1 MQHTIA
7 DLPDAV
13 HCPINDIGRAQ
24 HFLLIM
30 FETYGFDYS
39 PSSQASANMNGTA
52 YGRLLCLPLFS
63 PKACTLLDQRNAELY
78 ALESADWKVC
88 HALNALS

>member
-1 MQHTIA
+1 MPHTIA

-13 HCPINDIGRAQ
+13 HCPINDIGRAK

-39 PSSQASANMNGTA
+39 PSSRASSNMHGTDW
-52 YGRLLCLPLFS
+52 GRPLFS
-63 PKACTLLDQRNAELY
+63 PKACTIIDQRHAELY